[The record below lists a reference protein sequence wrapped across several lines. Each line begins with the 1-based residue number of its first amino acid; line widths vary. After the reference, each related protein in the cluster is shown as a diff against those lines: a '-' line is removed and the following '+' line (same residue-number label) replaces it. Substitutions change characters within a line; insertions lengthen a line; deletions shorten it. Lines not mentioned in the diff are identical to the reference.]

1 MIVCFYTHLLCDGF
15 HYLPWLGWRLHG
27 KKAKMRKHVFKKR
40 ACKDLL
46 LPCKI
51 RAIASIVLDTWYL
64 WNSTVA
70 QMRALVQSFNL
81 QHESSLYIVWLGH
94 NLQKS
99 LADFREIT
107 PKIATACVNCSTKL
121 FSWRDFWCLYCV
133 EKKRKSSF
141 YCSHSSF
148 KPHGGRMES
157 KMKKRG
163 MEDLIAV
170 KLQLL
175 HGVSYL
181 ILF

>member
-1 MIVCFYTHLLCDGF
+1 MLDWLHIV
-15 HYLPWLGWRLHG
+15 P
-27 KKAKMRKHVFKKR
+27 KHTDEPITFTTR
-40 ACKDLL
+40 SSTEPRPFNLRDPRPLW
-46 LPCKI
+46 
-51 RAIASIVLDTWYL
+51 IVLDIWYL

-70 QMRALVQSFNL
+70 QMRAWVPSFNL

-121 FSWRDFWCLYCV
+121 FSWQHFWCLYCV

>member
-1 MIVCFYTHLLCDGF
+1 MPAIHLNFTTIL
-15 HYLPWLGWRLHG
+15 
-27 KKAKMRKHVFKKR
+27 V
-40 ACKDLL
+40 L

-51 RAIASIVLDTWYL
+51 LAIASIVLDIWYL

-70 QMRALVQSFNL
+70 QMRAWVPSFNL
-81 QHESSLYIVWLGH
+81 QHESSLYIVWFGH

-121 FSWRDFWCLYCV
+121 FSWQHFWCLYCV

-157 KMKKRG
+157 KMKKKGNGRF
-163 MEDLIAV
+163 DWCQVAAAAWCFLFNT
-170 KLQLL
+170 LL
-175 HGVSYL
+175 EFAL
-181 ILF
+181 E

>member
-1 MIVCFYTHLLCDGF
+1 M
-15 HYLPWLGWRLHG
+15 
-27 KKAKMRKHVFKKR
+27 
-40 ACKDLL
+40 LL

-51 RAIASIVLDTWYL
+51 RAIASIVLDIWYL

-70 QMRALVQSFNL
+70 QMRAWVPSFNL

-121 FSWRDFWCLYCV
+121 FSWQHFWCLYCV

-163 MEDLIAV
+163 MEDLMG
-170 KLQLL
+170 KLHRPLL
-175 HGVSYL
+175 HLPFVICRPISAVYTFAVYTFAIDHICSL
-181 ILF
+181 NICHSHICYSMSQLDM

>member
-1 MIVCFYTHLLCDGF
+1 MHNCTLSIAQQAFFCYW
-15 HYLPWLGWRLHG
+15 LPQSFNTSQL
-27 KKAKMRKHVFKKR
+27 V
-40 ACKDLL
+40 L

-51 RAIASIVLDTWYL
+51 LAIASIVLDIWYP

-70 QMRALVQSFNL
+70 QMRAWVPSFNL

-121 FSWRDFWCLYCV
+121 FSWQHFWCLYCV

-163 MEDLIAV
+163 MEDLIDV